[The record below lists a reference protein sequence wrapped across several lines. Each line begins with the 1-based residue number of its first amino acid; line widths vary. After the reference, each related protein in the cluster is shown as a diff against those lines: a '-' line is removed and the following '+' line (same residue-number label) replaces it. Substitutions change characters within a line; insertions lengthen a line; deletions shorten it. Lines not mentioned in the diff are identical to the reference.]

1 MVNLPVSEWLAGI
14 EEEHVITDER
24 RTSGSESA
32 SKAVMD
38 TDSRRADDRDRH
50 A

>member
-1 MVNLPVSEWLAGI
+1 MVNLPDFEWLPDSGK
-14 EEEHVITDER
+14 EQETVDER

-32 SKAVMD
+32 SKDVMD
-38 TDSRRADDRDRH
+38 AHSRRADDRGRQ